1 MQEQKGSSMVEFIVS
16 LLVFIPLFIGIPLL
30 GKYADIKHKTIE
42 SSRYIAWERTIY
54 SAPGA
59 DTTWKD
65 RHISSN
71 GSYRYETSKSDTDI
85 LGDAEKRF
93 FGHPQYGLHQTE
105 ATSNTFWRNHKGES
119 LLALDASASNN
130 AGSNQILSGG
140 IQQEKASRGLNSAT
154 TIGAAGVNAI
164 AQGGGFSG
172 GGIAG
177 GGNFI
182 NAVQCGVPGINI
194 GEGLGLGSNG
204 FAKVQATTPVI
215 NFLTPKNDDGDPI
228 EDNSLSFK
236 ANAAILS
243 NAWTAPSEAEYYHRI
258 DNATPNQFVACATAI
273 GRYTFGVFGIGD
285 GFMYGEGKKS
295 HRVDLAGYD
304 RNRSRMSISRHL
316 PNGLTYYDNDRQ

>member
-1 MQEQKGSSMVEFIVS
+1 MWVRPMDKFMQEQKGSSMVEFIVS

-182 NAVQCGVPGINI
+182 NAV
-194 GEGLGLGSNG
+194 
-204 FAKVQATTPVI
+204 
-215 NFLTPKNDDGDPI
+215 
-228 EDNSLSFK
+228 SLSFK